1 MINKNY
7 KIGVIMKTLGILLL
21 IITSAAYA
29 QFETVVFSKAMRLN
43 FASKNIYP
51 LGDQNKDGYDDIMLY
66 DCNEKTGYIY
76 FGGNPMDTI
85 PKFTIHFFDSVYVSG
100 NFAILDIND
109 DGINEI
115 IVTTVLLSDSG
126 YYHLGP
132 IRVYYGGNKINVS
145 PDLAFNPPKGA
156 TGAVPEVLK
165 DFNGDGRK
173 ELVIRDANLPH
184 SSKQYGTFYFYNTEP
199 KFDTIPHF
207 IMQGD
212 SVKKI
217 SIGSMDAGDINGDGK
232 TDFTIYGT
240 VGDRA
245 APDRFFRSFYLGNAN
260 FDLTPV
266 VTYYQDEHKF
276 DLSQI
281 KIVNDMNGDGK
292 DDILIS
298 DYGYYKYYY
307 VNAILHGSFPI
318 DTIPA
323 AGLNTQNEG
332 LNLGQT
338 YSLGD
343 VNGDGYKDFISSTHI
358 FGYQNVKLWLGGKW
372 FPWNLDDA
380 ANRTWYGTST
390 GFGRILSDVGDVDGD
405 GVNDIAIGQMLYTD
419 DNPPQGACTRGRIY
433 IIKGDTSVVTSV
445 KESSSIIP
453 TEYKLEEPHPNPFNP
468 ATTISYKLQA
478 ASKVSLK
485 VYDVL
490 GREAVTLVNEEKQAG
505 KYNVELD
512 AGKHKLS
519 SGVYFVK
526 MEVFGNNSIIY
537 SSTKKLMLLK

>member
-1 MINKNY
+1 
-7 KIGVIMKTLGILLL
+7 MKALVILLL
-21 IITSAAYA
+21 ILTSAAYA

-66 DCNEKTGYIY
+66 DCNEEKGYIY

-85 PKFTIHFFDSVYVSG
+85 PKFTMQFYDSVYTHGSIAV
-100 NFAILDIND
+100 LDVND
-109 DGINEI
+109 DGTKDIF
-115 IVTTVLLSDSG
+115 VTTYKYLSDIGFSIVG
-126 YYHLGP
+126 N
-132 IRVYYGGNKINVS
+132 IRIYYGGSTIHTK
-145 PDLAFNPPKGA
+145 PDLIFNPPKGLA
-156 TGAVPEVLK
+156 GFWAEGLLK
-165 DFNGDGRK
+165 DFNGDGRS
-173 ELVIRDANLPH
+173 ELVVYDVMTTSTTEQFGR
-184 SSKQYGTFYFYNTEP
+184 FYFYNTES
-199 KFDTIPHF
+199 KFDTIPHYV
-207 IMQGD
+207 MQGD
-212 SVKKI
+212 SVNKI
-217 SIGSMDAGDINGDGK
+217 SIGSMDTGDINGDGK
-232 TDFTIYGT
+232 TDFTIYGRI
-240 VGDRA
+240 GDKY
-245 APDRFFRSFYLGNAN
+245 PYKFFRSFYLGNAN
-260 FDLTPV
+260 FDLTPA
-266 VTYYQDEHKF
+266 VTYYQEEHKF
-276 DLSQI
+276 DLSQM
-281 KIVNDMNGDGK
+281 KIVNDINGDGK
-292 DDILIS
+292 DDILIR
-298 DYGYYKYYY
+298 DYGYYEYYY

-318 DTIPA
+318 DTIPDG
-323 AGLNTQNEG
+323 GLNTQNEG

-405 GVNDIAIGQMLYTD
+405 GVNDIAIGQILYGNQPTTYC
-419 DNPPQGACTRGRIY
+419 NQGRIY
-433 IIKGDTSVVTSV
+433 IIKGDTSVVTTV

-453 TEYKLEEPHPNPFNP
+453 AEYKLEEPHPNPFNP
-468 ATTISYKLQA
+468 ATTISYKLHG

-490 GREAVTLVNEEKQAG
+490 GREAATLVNGEKQAG

-512 AGKHKLS
+512 AGKYKLS

-526 MEVFGNNSIIY
+526 MEVSKNNGTVY
-537 SSTKKLMLLK
+537 SSTKKLVLLK